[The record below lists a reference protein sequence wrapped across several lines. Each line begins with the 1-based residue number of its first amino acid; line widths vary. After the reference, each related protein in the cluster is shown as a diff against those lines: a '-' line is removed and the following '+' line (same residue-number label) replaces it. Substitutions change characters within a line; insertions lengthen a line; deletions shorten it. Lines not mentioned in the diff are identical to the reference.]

1 MDKGDGFVG
10 IAIGFP
16 GADRETVPNPTSE
29 GGEELKGMFKIGALR
44 DGREEGV
51 PLSVCC
57 SSTSSCAKGLGIGT
71 GSLGGVEP
79 VSRGGLDNVS
89 AEGRA
94 PAVMENALL
103 SRFPG
108 GVLGGGDLIIR
119 EPFEVLRIVSVT
131 EHITH
136 LYAMGAC
143 LEWFHVFL
151 TLKDEIQD
159 HVTSIDS

>member
-1 MDKGDGFVG
+1 
-10 IAIGFP
+10 
-16 GADRETVPNPTSE
+16 
-29 GGEELKGMFKIGALR
+29 MFKIGALW
-44 DGREEGV
+44 DGKEAGI
-51 PLSVCC
+51 PLSACC

-71 GSLGGVEP
+71 GALGGVEP
-79 VSRGGLDNVS
+79 VFRGGLDKVS

-94 PAVMENALL
+94 PGVIENGLL

-119 EPFEVLRIVSVT
+119 EAFEVLRIVSVT

-136 LYAMGAC
+136 IYAMGAC
-143 LEWFHVFL
+143 LEWLHVFL